1 MRLKS
6 AGSFLENTCSLLE
19 HNNKGTRY
27 IQDNTKC
34 QFVKQTLRKN
44 ILKIT
49 FCIFCCG
56 VLVAMESL
64 ESKLLLLHAR
74 VSLLVAVGRL
84 YR

>member
-6 AGSFLENTCSLLE
+6 AGSFLENTVYLNIIIRVPDIS
-19 HNNKGTRY
+19 

-34 QFVKQTLRKN
+34 RFVKQTLRKN

>member
-6 AGSFLENTCSLLE
+6 AGSFLENTVYLNIIISVPDIFKITQ
-19 HNNKGTRY
+19 NAGT
-27 IQDNTKC
+27 
-34 QFVKQTLRKN
+34 FVKQTLRKN
-44 ILKIT
+44 ILKIA

-56 VLVAMESL
+56 GLMAMESL